1 MKKVLITSILF
12 LYCIT
17 LYAQSDTT
25 KQVELNDIHRVEI
38 DLAGRNPL
46 KVERREH
53 VSINSIVLN
62 AGYGWSSISN
72 DWPDELKE
80 NFYKNSG
87 SAWQFSVHF
96 RKQFMKEAAIND
108 RVFDVPTAVA
118 FGAGIG
124 LSHYKKSIGFKS
136 FEEQL
141 DETDKDGDN
150 YKAHLIY
157 SDVTEELGLTYLDIP
172 LYLEFGKPS
181 MTKFQPYARIGL
193 KGSLL
198 ISNNPSRAGSFSSTG
213 HYNRVDGKT
222 VDVILFDISDL
233 EFANNRD
240 FAYDKKTA
248 PELNLNSFV
257 LWSTVAAGVNIPLSS
272 PDKDVLRNIILRL
285 GVKWDYSL
293 MPVSSNI
300 ENESVFKKSQYWLK
314 QSNILREGGNHLQFF
329 GLEMG
334 LIVGF

>member
-1 MKKVLITSILF
+1 MKKVITTSISFLF
-12 LYCIT
+12 CIAI
-17 LYAQSDTT
+17 YAQNDTT

-53 VSINSIVLN
+53 VSIKSIVIN
-62 AGYGWSSISN
+62 AGYGWPSISN
-72 DWPDELKE
+72 DFPIELKD
-80 NFYKNSG
+80 NFDKNSG

-96 RKQFMKEAAIND
+96 RKQFMKEAAVNE

-124 LSHYKKSIGFKS
+124 LSHFNKSIGFKS
-136 FEEQL
+136 FEENL
-141 DETDKDGDN
+141 EETDKDVDN
-150 YKAHLIY
+150 YTAHLIY

-181 MTKFQPYARIGL
+181 KTKFQPYARIGL

-198 ISNNPSRAGSFSSTG
+198 ISKNASRGGSFSSTG
-213 HYNRVDGKT
+213 HYTRVDGKT
-222 VDVILFDISDL
+222 VDVILFDVSDL
-233 EFANNRD
+233 EFSNNGD
-240 FAYDKKTA
+240 LFYDKNTA

-257 LWSTVAAGVNIPLSS
+257 LWSTVAAGFNIPLSS
-272 PDKDVLRNIILRL
+272 PDKDILRNVILRI

-293 MPVSSNI
+293 MPISNNI

-314 QSNILREGGNHLQFF
+314 QSNILREGGNHLQFI
-329 GLEMG
+329 GLEIG